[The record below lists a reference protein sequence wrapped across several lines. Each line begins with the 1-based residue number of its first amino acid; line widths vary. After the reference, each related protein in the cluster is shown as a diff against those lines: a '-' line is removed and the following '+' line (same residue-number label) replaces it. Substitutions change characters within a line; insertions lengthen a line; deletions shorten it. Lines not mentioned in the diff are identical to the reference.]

1 MNHPSFIQLY
11 PTLRCNQ
18 DCAFCFNRNIY
29 GEAFHRD
36 MTEKEAFLLLDT
48 AMDWNIPEI
57 DILGGEPLLIPWMID
72 FIRHA
77 SDMKITI
84 NISTN
89 GSLPGAIEYLAEI
102 NLDSVNIGFSILG
115 FSETHNFFTRSS
127 NFPKAVSGIKRM
139 IAAGKPPIVKSV
151 LMKGNEHEMSRLVSF
166 FAGLGVQKY
175 FLLHEDI
182 IGRPAD
188 TACSSFPEFL
198 ASYTNLHAEFSGQLD
213 TGFVA
218 ASGFY
223 KYGAEKQGRCD
234 AGTTKLAIMPDGSV
248 FPCNL
253 LIGFREFLLGN
264 VFHDDRDLIW
274 NNPVLGYFRDF
285 EQINPCNIGSCS
297 YHKSCTGGCPAHSYS
312 FFHALDTADPRCRNK
327 A

>member
-1 MNHPSFIQLY
+1 MSHPSFIQLY

-18 DCAFCFNRNIY
+18 GCSFCFNQNIS
-29 GEAFHRD
+29 GKAFRRD
-36 MTEKEAFLLLDT
+36 MTEKKAFHLIDT
-48 AMDWNIPEI
+48 ALEWNISEI
-57 DILGGEPLLIPWMID
+57 DILGGEPLLIPWIFD
-72 FIRHA
+72 FIQCA
-77 SDMKITI
+77 SDRNITI

-89 GSLPGAIEYLAEI
+89 GGLTGATARLSEILPAT
-102 NLDSVNIGFSILG
+102 VNVGVSILG
-115 FSETHNFFTRSS
+115 FAETHNFLTRSD
-127 NFPKAVSGIKRM
+127 NFSKSVSGIKRM

-151 LMKGNEHEMSRLVSF
+151 LIKGNEHEMSRLVSF
-166 FAGLGVQKY
+166 FAEIGVQKY

-188 TACSSFPEFL
+188 TVCSSFPEFL
-198 ASYTNLHAEFSGQLD
+198 ASYTKLHKGFSGQLD
-213 TGFVA
+213 IGFVA

-223 KYGAEKQGRCD
+223 KYGVGKQGRCD

-264 VFHDDRDLIW
+264 VFQDDMKMIW
-274 NNPVLGYFRDF
+274 NNPILQYFRNF
-285 EQINPCNIGSCS
+285 NQKNPCNIINCS
-297 YHKSCTGGCPAHSYS
+297 YHKTCTGGCPAHSYS
-312 FFHALDTADPRCRNK
+312 FFHALDAIDPRCRNK